1 MIREEAVA
9 EYPQKDSYRLK
20 EVCRVTDTQP
30 YVLRHW
36 ESEFPQLKGSLAS
49 GGRRIYSRADIDL
62 IQRIK
67 ELLEECTLAEAR
79 KELERETS
87 GKKPRRS
94 TAAARAAG
102 AAPRIEPQPAKPEKE
117 VAAQRIAAALPP
129 REIPEPAPAGDLN
142 TVERGRYEDA
152 IEEIDHL
159 RLQLKES
166 ERSRR
171 KADSALEEANL
182 TIEIQRQRAERAT
195 ARLEKLLESLD

>member
-1 MIREEAVA
+1 MEEAVA

-20 EVCRVTDTQP
+20 EVCQVTDTQP

-36 ESEFPQLKGSLAS
+36 ESEFPQLKGSPAS
-49 GGRRIYSRADIDL
+49 GGRRVYSRADIDL

-87 GKKPRRS
+87 EKKPRPR
-94 TAAARAAG
+94 AAAPRAAG
-102 AAPRIEPQPAKPEKE
+102 TAPRTEPRTEKLEKE

-129 REIPEPAPAGDLN
+129 REIPDTAPAGDVD

-152 IEEIDHL
+152 IDEIDHL

-166 ERSRR
+166 ERFRR
-171 KADSALEEANL
+171 KADGALEEANL

-195 ARLEKLLESLD
+195 ARLEKLLETLD